1 VGGKSGCP
9 LAADRVD
16 SNESF
21 SQVESFAKVRIFTAG
36 IVTETNTFAPW
47 PTGERGFAR
56 GGMWHG
62 DASAAGDTPQ
72 NLTARLWRDLAVRD
86 GHDFTESLF
95 AVAEPSGPTVQS
107 LYEAMRDEILADLIA
122 KGPFDVVLLFLHG
135 AMVAGQCDDCEA
147 DLAARVRQIVG
158 PGAAIGVELDP
169 HCHLSRTLVDVADA
183 VILMKEYPHTDFLP
197 RAEEL
202 YRLCVGKAA
211 GELAPTSRL
220 FDCAMVGFYPTTSE
234 PMAGL
239 LARMR
244 AAEAR
249 PNVLSVSFAHGFPWG
264 DTFDTGSK
272 MLAITNDDP
281 ALAAEVAESLG
292 REIYAAR
299 EALLPRFPGIE
310 AALDLAAAT
319 PGRVVV
325 ADTADNAGGGAPSDN
340 MALLTA
346 MLDRGVMDA
355 AFGSIW
361 DPIAAASCADAGVGA
376 RLKLRLG
383 GKCGPASGDPA
394 DLDVLVKAVRESHDQ
409 AGLGDSRVAMGLS
422 VWLEIGGIDVV
433 VNSIR
438 TQTFAPDAFTGLGID
453 LGPKRLIAV
462 KSSQHFEGH
471 FAPLADAIVRCATPG
486 AIQMNFAEIPYL
498 KRRDLNYFPRVA
510 DPLS

>member
-1 VGGKSGCP
+1 M
-9 LAADRVD
+9 
-16 SNESF
+16 
-21 SQVESFAKVRIFTAG
+21 RIFTAG

-47 PTGERGFAR
+47 PTGERGFAQ

-62 DASAAGDTPQ
+62 DASASGQTPQ
-72 NLTARLWRDLAVRD
+72 NLVARLWRDEAARD

-107 LYEAMRDEILADLIA
+107 VYEAMRDEILADIRH
-122 KGPFDVVLLFLHG
+122 KGPFDVVLLLLHG
-135 AMVAGQCDDCEA
+135 AMVATECDDCEA
-147 DLAARVRQIVG
+147 DLVARVRAIVG
-158 PGAAIGVELDP
+158 PDAAIGVELDP
-169 HCHLSRTLVDVADA
+169 HCHLSQALLDVADA

-202 YRLCVGKAA
+202 YRLCVAKAA
-211 GELAPTSRL
+211 GELAPTSHI
-220 FDCAMVGFYPTTSE
+220 FDCRMVGFYPTTNE

-244 AAEAR
+244 AAEQR
-249 PNVLSVSFAHGFPWG
+249 PGVLSVSFAHGFPWG

-292 REIYAAR
+292 REAYARRA
-299 EALLPRFPGIE
+299 ALLPRFPGIE

-340 MALLTA
+340 MALLLA
-346 MLDRGVMDA
+346 MLRRGVKDA
-355 AFGSIW
+355 ALGSIW
-361 DPIAAASCADAGVGA
+361 DPIAARNCADAGVGA
-376 RLKLRLG
+376 RLTLRLG

-394 DLDVLVKAVRESHDQ
+394 DLDVVVKAVREAHDQ

-422 VWLEIGGIDVV
+422 VWLAIDGIDVV
-433 VNSIR
+433 VGSIR
-438 TQTFAPDAFTGLGID
+438 TQTFAPDAFTGLGIG
-453 LGPKRLIAV
+453 LGDKRLIAV
-462 KSSQHFEGH
+462 KSSQHFQGH
-471 FAPLADAIVRCATPG
+471 FAPLADKIIACATPG
-486 AIQMNFAEIPYL
+486 AIQMNFAEIPYV